1 MPSNCKQFISKLVA
15 PYPMNLNIRTT
26 VNQSFKQV
34 FRLFTKEL
42 FLKLSPPFPK
52 VKLLRFDG
60 SEKKDHVIVELDFFL
75 FKQEWESIIVEKK
88 ESKEEIYFVD
98 EGIKLPFFLKK
109 WRHTHRIIKN
119 GDKADIVD
127 DIEFE
132 TPFRPLDILFYPI
145 LYFQF
150 AYRKPIYKK
159 VFSEK

>member
-1 MPSNCKQFISKLVA
+1 MKL
-15 PYPMNLNIRTT
+15 NLRTT
-26 VNQSFKQV
+26 VNQSFRQV

-60 SEKKDHVIVELDFFL
+60 SEKQDRVVVELDFIF
-75 FKQEWESIIVEKK
+75 FKQKWESVIVEKK
-88 ESKEEIYFVD
+88 ESKDEIFFVD
-98 EGIKLPFFLKK
+98 EGVKLPFFLKK
-109 WRHTHRIIKN
+109 WRHTHRIIRN

-132 TPFRPLDILFYPI
+132 TPFRLFDFLFYPI

-159 VFSEK
+159 VFSETSS

>member
-1 MPSNCKQFISKLVA
+1 
-15 PYPMNLNIRTT
+15 MNLNIRTT

-60 SEKKDHVIVELDFFL
+60 SEKQDRVLVELDFIL

-88 ESKEEIYFVD
+88 ENKDEIYFVD
-98 EGIKLPFFLKK
+98 EGIKLPFFLKNWK
-109 WRHTHRIIKN
+109 HTHRIIKN
-119 GDKADIVD
+119 GDKSDIVD

-132 TPFRPLDILFYPI
+132 TPFRPFDILFYPI

-150 AYRKPIYKK
+150 AYRRPIYKK
-159 VFSEK
+159 VFSEIKGLSK